1 MKIETALK
9 YIEELKKRLSESNG
23 VIATPTSS
31 REATLFDRVW
41 VFGSVVKGS
50 NEPKDVDILYQCHAV
65 GEFRMI
71 GAIDGLIPDRNNG
84 HIAESSRN
92 RAIKILTKGMRMV
105 RFHDYEIDGDYGDI
119 KQTRQLIWE
128 NE

>member
-1 MKIETALK
+1 MKVETALK
-9 YIEELKKRLSESNG
+9 YIEELKKRLSESKG
-23 VIATPTSS
+23 VIATPTAS
-31 REATLFDRVW
+31 REATSFDKVW

-71 GAIDGLIPDRNNG
+71 GSIDGLIPHRNNS

-92 RAIKILTKGMRMV
+92 RAIKILAKGMRMV

-128 NE
+128 NK